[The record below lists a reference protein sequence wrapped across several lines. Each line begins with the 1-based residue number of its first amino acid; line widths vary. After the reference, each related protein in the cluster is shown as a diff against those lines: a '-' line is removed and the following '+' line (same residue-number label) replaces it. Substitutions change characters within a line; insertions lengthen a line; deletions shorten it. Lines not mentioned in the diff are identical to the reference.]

1 MPGRISF
8 DRAAPALYNKGAFRR
23 EHGTNKTMTETK
35 RDPKTACLIN
45 PRAANSKWMR
55 RRFLRAYLQKKLP
68 GDIYD
73 SLGDMKTTVEMTVAA
88 CRDSDI
94 IVAMGGDGTIADT
107 LQGIF
112 EAGKQGEVSFGVIP
126 FGSGNAFRKAFAI
139 PKNPMRAI
147 DLLAEG
153 VARPIDLMEVEGRI
167 AAFASV
173 GATARVTGEKLQGK
187 VEGVWGHLLAGRR
200 LFGTPLDGKTVELFD
215 GRDKSGPFKEK
226 SVTSS
231 FFDCV
236 VTKTNYFGY
245 SWNIAPRAVVDDGYL
260 DVTLFEIGPL
270 KYTLLFPLIYFGIYQ
285 RRQRHFKAKRVVI
298 SGSALPIQFN
308 GEFLGDRDR
317 VEFRVLPRA
326 IRMVCPPTR
335 RARRRFQKTSS

>member
-1 MPGRISF
+1 
-8 DRAAPALYNKGAFRR
+8 
-23 EHGTNKTMTETK
+23 MTETK
-35 RDPKTACLIN
+35 RNLKVACLIN

-55 RRFLRAYLQKKLP
+55 RKFLRAYLKKKLP
-68 GDIYD
+68 GEIYEGLD
-73 SLGDMKTTVEMTVAA
+73 DTQTTTDRAVAA
-88 CRDSDI
+88 CKDSGT

-112 EAGKQGEVSFGVIP
+112 LAGKQDDVLFGVIP

-139 PKNPMRAI
+139 PKNPLRAI
-147 DLLAEG
+147 DHLAEG
-153 VARPIDLMEVEGRI
+153 VPRPIDLMEVEGRV

-173 GATARVTGEKLQGK
+173 GATARVTGEKLRGAVQ
-187 VEGVWGHLLAGRR
+187 GVWGHLLAARQ
-200 LFGTPLDGKTVELFD
+200 LFGTSRDGKTLELYEGFD
-215 GRDKSGPFKEK
+215 RSGPFAAKTIA
-226 SVTSS
+226 SN
-231 FFDCV
+231 FFDCI

-260 DVTLFEIGPL
+260 DITLFEMGPV
-270 KYTLLFPLIYFGIYQ
+270 KYAFLFPLIYVGLYQ

-298 SGSALPIQFN
+298 RGKNLPIQFN

-326 IRMVCPPTR
+326 IRMICPPTR
-335 RARRRFQKTSS
+335 RAGKRFQKASP